1 MTKHTDQT
9 DKADTTTTTTNTDIR
24 PFRIAIPQA
33 DVDELR
39 RRLASARWP
48 EPPAPTPASDWSR
61 GVPVSY
67 LRSLADYW
75 ATGFDW
81 RAQEARLNA
90 FPQFTTTIDGQTI
103 HFLHVRSP
111 NPNATP
117 LIITHGWP
125 SSSAEFADIIGPL
138 TDPTLPAAHG
148 GDPADAFHLVIP
160 SLPGFGFSTPLAGA
174 GWGNLFRVAGA
185 WAELMRRLG
194 YDRYVA
200 HGGDVGSGVAGM
212 LPMVDPDRVT
222 GVHINGPAPFPFGP
236 AMDAAALAAPSDKLR
251 AERFN
256 RYREQG
262 LGYLHMQST
271 RPQTLA
277 YGLNDSPVAQLAWIV
292 EKFAEWTDPA
302 AALPD
307 EAVDRDRL
315 LTLVS
320 IAWFT
325 GSGASSAH
333 FTFEGMQAFAE
344 FARESG
350 GAVKLFSAEGSRLGV
365 SVFAGDFSVRSVLD
379 PDGAASSW
387 TEYDRGGHF
396 PAMEVPE
403 LLVGELRRFFR

>member
-1 MTKHTDQT
+1 MTKHTNQT
-9 DKADTTTTTTNTDIR
+9 ETTETTSTTAATDIR

-33 DVDELR
+33 DIDELR
-39 RRLASARWP
+39 RRLAAARWP
-48 EPPAPTPASDWSR
+48 QPPAPVATLASDWSR
-61 GVPVSY
+61 GVPLTY

-75 ATGFDW
+75 ASGFDW

-103 HFLHVRSP
+103 HFIHVRSP
-111 NPNATP
+111 NPDATP

-125 SSSAEFADIIGPL
+125 SSGAEFAQIIGPL
-138 TDPTLPAAHG
+138 TDPAAHG
-148 GDPADAFHLVIP
+148 GDAANAFHVVIP
-160 SLPGFGFSTPLAGA
+160 TLPGFGFSTPLAGA

-200 HGGDVGSGVAGM
+200 HGSDVGSGVAGM
-212 LPMVDPDRVT
+212 LPVVDRGRVAA
-222 GVHINGPAPFPFGP
+222 VHISGPAPFPFGP
-236 AMDAAALAAPSDKLR
+236 AMDAAALASPRDKLR

-277 YGLNDSPVAQLAWIV
+277 YSLNDSPVGQLAWIV

-307 EAVDRDRL
+307 QAVDRDQL

-333 FTFEGMQAFAE
+333 FTYEGMQAFAE
-344 FARESG
+344 FARETG

-396 PAMEVPE
+396 PAMEVPD